1 MNVPMK
7 AGHKNIFEHVFI
19 ELRFHSFWTH
29 FGRTATEQEKFQ
41 TRYCQNFMFNFDKSC
56 KKVGQIIAS
65 KKLGRT
71 PKFREK
77 SQKRE
82 EDIQKLSGR
91 TWCCQLFVE
100 F

>member
-29 FGRTATEQEKFQ
+29 FGRTATEREKFK
-41 TRYCQNFMFNFDKSC
+41 TRCCQNFMLNFDKSC

-71 PKFREK
+71 PKIQGEV
-77 SQKRE
+77 QK
-82 EDIQKLSGR
+82 KGGR
-91 TWCCQLFVE
+91 NKKALRKN
-100 F
+100 